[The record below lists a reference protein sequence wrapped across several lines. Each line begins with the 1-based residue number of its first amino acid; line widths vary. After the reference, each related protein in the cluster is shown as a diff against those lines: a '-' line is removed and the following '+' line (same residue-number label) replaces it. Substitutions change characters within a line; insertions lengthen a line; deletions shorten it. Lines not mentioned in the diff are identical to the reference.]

1 VATLDGVSERD
12 DHPSTSGPGGS
23 DRHDDAADDGT
34 ADPNAGDTPDVRPV
48 GFDNEFAF
56 ERLVGDP
63 DVHEPVMIVQL
74 DGWIDAAESARIAA
88 DVIDHQCETSPIV
101 RFDDDT
107 YVDFRARRPIL
118 QLRDGLSTDLVWPSL
133 ELRAGTSPN
142 GTDIVTLRG
151 PEPDMA
157 WHRFARAITSLA
169 KELGVTQMVGL
180 GAYPFA
186 APHTRPS
193 HLSVSSPSTDVLA
206 SVPYLRSSV
215 DVPAGAEAL
224 LEHAMHAA
232 KIPAIGLWAQ
242 VPHYAATADYPA
254 AAVALL
260 DGVARVGKVRVG
272 TESLS
277 EAAGIRTSELDDKIT
292 DSPELAAL
300 LSSLEDV
307 WDRTAAEAEMPD
319 ADEELELR
327 SGDELA
333 AEIQQFLRDRD

>member
-1 VATLDGVSERD
+1 MATLDDVSDRD
-12 DHPSTSGPGGS
+12 EHPSTSGSDDS
-23 DRHDDAADDGT
+23 DRPAEPGPDDAG
-34 ADPNAGDTPDVRPV
+34 ADPGDQPV
-48 GFDNEFAF
+48 GFDIEFAVD
-56 ERLVGDP
+56 RLVADP
-63 DVHEPVMIVQL
+63 EVHEPVMIVQL

-157 WHRFARAITSLA
+157 WHRFARAVTSLA
-169 KELGVTQMVGL
+169 KELGVTKMVGL

-193 HLSVSSPSTDVLA
+193 HLSVSSPSIDMLA

-232 KIPAIGLWAQ
+232 KIPSIGLWAQ
-242 VPHYAATADYPA
+242 VPHYEATADYPA

-260 DGVARVGKVRVG
+260 DGVARVASVRVG

-277 EAAGIRTSELDDKIT
+277 EAAAIRTSELDDKIT

-307 WDRTAAEAEMPD
+307 WDRTAAESETPD

>member
-1 VATLDGVSERD
+1 MATLGEVSERD
-12 DHPSTSGPGGS
+12 DHPSASGS
-23 DRHDDAADDGT
+23 DEGSRGDEAPADGDA
-34 ADPNAGDTPDVRPV
+34 TPGARPT
-48 GFDNEFAF
+48 GFDIEFAF
-56 ERLVGDP
+56 DRLVADP
-63 DVHEPVMIVQL
+63 DIHEPVMIVQL

-88 DVIDHQCETSPIV
+88 DVIDHQCETSPII

-118 QLRDGLSTDLVWPSL
+118 QLRDGLSTDLVWSSI
-133 ELRAGTSPN
+133 EVRAGTSPD
-142 GTDIVTLRG
+142 GTDIITLRG

-169 KELGVTQMVGL
+169 RELGVTQMVGL

-224 LEHAMHAA
+224 IEHAMQAA

-260 DGVARVGKVRVG
+260 DGVARVAGVRTS
-272 TESLS
+272 TESLA
-277 EAAGIRTSELDDKIT
+277 EAASIRTSELDDKIT
-292 DSPELAAL
+292 ESPELSAL
-300 LSSLEDV
+300 LGSLEDV
-307 WDRTAAEAEMPD
+307 WDRTAAEAETISEPD
-319 ADEELELR
+319 DELELR

>member
-1 VATLDGVSERD
+1 MATLRDVSEHD
-12 DHPSTSGPGGS
+12 EHPSESGS
-23 DRHDDAADDGT
+23 EDLDRSAEPAHPASADAAPS
-34 ADPNAGDTPDVRPV
+34 ARPS
-48 GFDNEFAF
+48 GFEIEYAF
-56 ERLVGDP
+56 DRLVADP
-63 DVHEPVMIVQL
+63 DVHEPVLIVQL

-118 QLRDGLSTDLVWPSL
+118 QLRDGLSTDLIWPSL

-142 GTDIVTLRG
+142 GTDVVTLRG

-157 WHRFARAITSLA
+157 WHRFTRAVTSLA
-169 KELGVTQMVGL
+169 DELGVTRMVGL

-193 HLSVSSPSTDVLA
+193 HLSVSSPSIDLIA
-206 SVPYLRSSV
+206 SVPYLRSSI

-242 VPHYAATADYPA
+242 VPHYAATTDYPA

-260 DGVARVGKVRVG
+260 DGVARVGSVRVR
-272 TESLS
+272 TDSLS
-277 EAAGIRTSELDDKIT
+277 EAAAIRTSELDDRIT
-292 DSPELAAL
+292 DSPELAGL

-307 WDRTAAEAEMPD
+307 WDRTAAETYNGD
-319 ADEELELR
+319 ADDELKLR

-333 AEIQQFLRDRD
+333 AEIQQFLRDRN